1 MVESMN
7 GQEVAVMNESVADA
21 IARIELENDVPAL
34 LAEMRECLA
43 ITVATLAKLGAII
56 RRLESLDVD
65 VLELKIPNMDYFR
78 RIAHGVMLPE
88 VFVSLSG
95 CPMVLRRVS
104 RLPLVDQQRVVDG
117 ERVKVMLRGG
127 DCLMVAVQDLTAK
140 QARQVFAI
148 DHFRSESQQVAW
160 LVEQDQQV
168 KKAVDPPE
176 VLLDRKRNGIVCGDV
191 FLSAAELAGYL
202 GDLAKR

>member
-65 VLELKIPNMDYFR
+65 VLDVETVLAVELLELLD
-78 RIAHGVMLPE
+78 E
-88 VFVSLSG
+88 
-95 CPMVLRRVS
+95 
-104 RLPLVDQQRVVDG
+104 
-117 ERVKVMLRGG
+117 
-127 DCLMVAVQDLTAK
+127 
-140 QARQVFAI
+140 
-148 DHFRSESQQVAW
+148 
-160 LVEQDQQV
+160 
-168 KKAVDPPE
+168 E
-176 VLLDRKRNGIVCGDV
+176 VLELELVVVVVVVVCM
-191 FLSAAELAGYL
+191 SQ
-202 GDLAKR
+202 